1 MAFLILGT
9 LFVTGPTVAGS
20 VDWAALFAGD
30 VVVKAVKRPDGV
42 PGLRAS
48 FVVAAPRER
57 IWAVLLD
64 YASFPKIF
72 PDIRNIRVLTHDQQ
86 GAQVEYWVHAVVS
99 KLHYVLYRHYDEPGR
114 RLTWTRVAGDLKRME
129 GSWEIC
135 DTPRSDV
142 HMLIYESYIDIGG
155 IVPKA
160 LVRMEA
166 MRKARE
172 MGQRLRNWIE
182 GRPAPE

>member
-1 MAFLILGT
+1 M
-9 LFVTGPTVAGS
+9 VAGS
-20 VDWAALFAGD
+20 ADWAALFAGD
-30 VVVKAVKRPDGV
+30 VVVKTVQHPDGV

-64 YASFPKIF
+64 YANFPKIF
-72 PDIRNIRVLTHDQQ
+72 PDIHDLRVLTHDQQ
-86 GAQVEYWVHAVVS
+86 GAQVEYWVNAVVS
-99 KLHYVLYRHYDEPGR
+99 KYHYVLYRHYDEPGR
-114 RLTWTRVAGDLKRME
+114 RLTWTRVAGDVKRME

-142 HMLIYESYIDIGG
+142 HMLIYESYIDIGSV
-155 IVPKA
+155 VPKA

-166 MRKARE
+166 MRKARK
-172 MGQRLRNWIE
+172 MGERLRYWIE
-182 GRPAPE
+182 GRPMSE